1 MEGDPSRNP
10 AQPDGSSAISGRGTG
25 DAASNLFHIDGES
38 LFIGLGTIC
47 DTAAR
52 LAGVDGAAVAV
63 LSDDVRE
70 LVHATD
76 ALAQQIDELQFT
88 VGEGPCLQA
97 YAQDRDELWPST
109 EDSEFARRWPLFTA
123 EVVPLGVAAVFA
135 FPVAGARRPVGVLE
149 LYRRTPGALAPA
161 ELESARTC
169 TAAIGDRL
177 GSNWQ
182 SQVQRSG
189 GTQAAIE
196 AVGLH
201 DGSSTH
207 LDDRFTRGQVHIAAG
222 MVAVQLK
229 VSTQDGMTRLR
240 AHAYA
245 ERRSVVA
252 VAADVVSRRLSF
264 RDLDDDA
271 GKGSGR

>member
-1 MEGDPSRNP
+1 VDGDSSRNP
-10 AQPDGSSAISGRGTG
+10 GTPDGSNATTGRGG
-25 DAASNLFHIDGES
+25 DDAESNLFRIDGGS
-38 LFIGLGTIC
+38 LFAGLGAIC

-52 LAGVDGAAVAV
+52 LTGVDGAAVAV
-63 LSDDVRE
+63 LTGDVRE

-88 VGEGPCLQA
+88 LGEGPCLQA
-97 YAQDRDELWPST
+97 YGQDCDELWPSI
-109 EDSEFARRWPLFTA
+109 EDREFARRWPLFSS

-135 FPVAGARRPVGVLE
+135 FPVAGATRPIGVLE

-161 ELESARTC
+161 ELDSARTC
-169 TAAIGDRL
+169 SAAIGDRL
-177 GSNWQ
+177 GANWQ

-189 GTQAAIE
+189 GTRAAIE

-229 VSTQDGMTRLR
+229 LSTQDGMTRLR

-271 GKGSGR
+271 GPGAER

>member
-1 MEGDPSRNP
+1 MEGDSSRNP
-10 AQPDGSSAISGRGTG
+10 GTSDGSGATTSHGE
-25 DAASNLFHIDGES
+25 DAESNLFRMDGES
-38 LFIGLGTIC
+38 LFVGLGAIC

-52 LAGVDGAAVAV
+52 LTGVDGAAVAV
-63 LSDDVRE
+63 LTGDVRE

-88 VGEGPCLQA
+88 LGEGPCLQA
-97 YAQDRDELWPST
+97 YAQDRAELWPSV
-109 EDSEFARRWPLFTA
+109 EDREFGRRWPLFTA
-123 EVVPLGVAAVFA
+123 EVLPLGVAAVFA
-135 FPVAGARRPVGVLE
+135 FPVAGATRPMGVLE
-149 LYRRTPGALAPA
+149 LYRRTPGALAPS
-161 ELESARTC
+161 ELHSARTC
-169 TAAIGDRL
+169 STAISDRL
-177 GSNWQ
+177 GANWQ

-189 GTQAAIE
+189 GARAAVE

-207 LDDRFTRGQVHIAAG
+207 VDDRFTRGQVHIAAG

-271 GKGSGR
+271 GPGKGR

>member
-10 AQPDGSSAISGRGTG
+10 GSPDGSSAITGRGT
-25 DAASNLFHIDGES
+25 DAASNLFRIEGES
-38 LFIGLGTIC
+38 LFVGLGTIC

-169 TAAIGDRL
+169 TTAIGERL

>member
-1 MEGDPSRNP
+1 MEGDSSRDP
-10 AQPDGSSAISGRGTG
+10 GTSDGSGATTSRGE
-25 DAASNLFHIDGES
+25 DAESNLFRIDGES
-38 LFIGLGTIC
+38 LFVGLGTIC

-52 LAGVDGAAVAV
+52 LTGVDGAAVAV
-63 LSDDVRE
+63 LTGDVRE

-88 VGEGPCLQA
+88 LGEGPCLQA
-97 YAQDRDELWPST
+97 YAQDHDELWPSI
-109 EDSEFARRWPLFTA
+109 EDREFARRWPLFTA
-123 EVVPLGVAAVFA
+123 EVLPLGVAAVFA
-135 FPVAGARRPVGVLE
+135 FPVAGATRPMGVLE
-149 LYRRTPGALAPA
+149 LYRRTPGALAPS
-161 ELESARTC
+161 ELHSARTC
-169 TAAIGDRL
+169 STAISDRL
-177 GSNWQ
+177 GANWQ

-189 GTQAAIE
+189 GALAAVE

-207 LDDRFTRGQVHIAAG
+207 VDDRFTRGQVHIAAG

-271 GKGSGR
+271 GPGTGR

>member
-1 MEGDPSRNP
+1 VEGDSSRSP
-10 AQPDGSSAISGRGTG
+10 GTPDGSRATSGRAGA
-25 DAASNLFHIDGES
+25 DAESNLFRIDGES
-38 LFIGLGTIC
+38 LFIGLGSIC

-52 LAGVDGAAVAV
+52 LTGVDGAAVAV
-63 LSDDVRE
+63 LTGDVRE

-88 VGEGPCLQA
+88 LGEGPCLEA
-97 YAQDRDELWPST
+97 YGQNRDELWSSV
-109 EDSEFARRWPLFTA
+109 EDPEFARRWPLFTA
-123 EVVPLGVAAVFA
+123 EVIPLGVAAVFA
-135 FPVAGARRPVGVLE
+135 FPVAGATRPMGVLE

-169 TAAIGDRL
+169 TTAIGDRL
-177 GSNWQ
+177 GSNWRG
-182 SQVQRSG
+182 QVLRSG
-189 GTQAAIE
+189 GAQAAIE

-207 LDDRFTRGQVHIAAG
+207 LDERFTRGQVHIAAG
-222 MVAVQLK
+222 MVAVQLR
-229 VSTQDGMTRLR
+229 VSTQDGMARLR

-245 ERRSVVA
+245 ERKSVVA
-252 VAADVVSRRLSF
+252 VAAEVVSRKLSF

-271 GKGSGR
+271 GPGSGR